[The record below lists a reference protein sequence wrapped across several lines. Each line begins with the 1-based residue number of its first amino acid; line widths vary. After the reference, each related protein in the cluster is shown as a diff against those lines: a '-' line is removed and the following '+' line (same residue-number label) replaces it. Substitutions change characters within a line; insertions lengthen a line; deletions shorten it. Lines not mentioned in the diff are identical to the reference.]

1 MEHDDV
7 NKTDARTTDD
17 RPAADRKPL
26 ADVRLD
32 MELMNA
38 LSESKGTDSDCIGE
52 LMIRHERLVWN
63 VLRRMGVRACD
74 VDDVAGK
81 VWVKVWDMSRLGR
94 WNANR
99 ARHVRDPFVP
109 LLKTI
114 CESKAKDF
122 HRATGR
128 EYRRREIF
136 AEAVAACGDDWRDKV
151 RSSTRWRRR

>member
-1 MEHDDV
+1 MEHNDV
-7 NKTDARTTDD
+7 NKSDVHETDD
-17 RPAADRKPL
+17 RLPADRKPL

-38 LSESKGTDSDCIGE
+38 LTESKGTDSACLGK
-52 LMIRHERLVWN
+52 LMTRHERLVWN

-74 VDDVAGK
+74 VDEVAGK
-81 VWVKVWDMSRLGR
+81 VWVKVWDMTRMGR
-94 WNANR
+94 WDANR
-99 ARHVRDPFVP
+99 ARHVRDPFAP

-128 EYRRREIF
+128 ARLRHERFADAVMACGEDWQEQLGGSARRR
-136 AEAVAACGDDWRDKV
+136 
-151 RSSTRWRRR
+151 RR